1 MHSPEHN
8 HDGKNIGGAILINI
22 GITAAEVVG
31 GMLSGSLALL
41 SDAGHNLSD
50 VISLGMSFLGEKLSN
65 RRATRKHTFGFK
77 RTEIFTALINSLSLV
92 GIAFFIVVEAL
103 KRISAPPQLSL
114 GLMLG
119 VATIGLLGNLLSM
132 LIVGK
137 NRERNLN
144 VKAAYL
150 HLLYDALSSV
160 AVILSA
166 VLIFLTGWTILD
178 LAASLVIAG
187 LVLWSGLGVVQKTIH
202 IFMQGVPEHLEFDRI
217 LEDILKV
224 PGLESAHGLHIW
236 SIDSSDV
243 FLSCHVC
250 LEERDGKADT
260 DRIIQTINEV
270 LDQNYHIHHTVI
282 QAETRNL
289 CGMGVLCNK

>member
-1 MHSPEHN
+1 MPDHAHGRN
-8 HDGKNIGGAILINI
+8 GKNIGWAILINI
-22 GITAAEVVG
+22 GITVAEVIG
-31 GMLSGSLALL
+31 GTLSGSLALL

-50 VISLGMSFLGEKLSN
+50 VISLGLSFLGEKLSH

-103 KRISAPPQLSL
+103 KRMSEPPQLSL

-119 VATIGLLGNLLSM
+119 VAAVGLLGNLLSM
-132 LIVGK
+132 VMVGK
-137 NRERNLN
+137 GRESNLN

-160 AVILSA
+160 AVILSG
-166 VLIFLTGWTILD
+166 LIIFLTGWVILD
-178 LAASLVIAG
+178 LVASLLIAG
-187 LVLWSGLGVVQKTIH
+187 MVLWSGLGVVRKTIH
-202 IFMQGVPEHLEFDRI
+202 IFMQGVPEHLEFDKI
-217 LEDILKV
+217 LGDILAV
-224 PGLESAHGLHIW
+224 PGVESVHGLHIW
-236 SIDSSDV
+236 SIDSSNV

-270 LDQNYHIHHTVI
+270 LDQSYHIHHTVI
-282 QAETRNL
+282 QAETQNL
-289 CGMGVLCNK
+289 CEMDVLCNK